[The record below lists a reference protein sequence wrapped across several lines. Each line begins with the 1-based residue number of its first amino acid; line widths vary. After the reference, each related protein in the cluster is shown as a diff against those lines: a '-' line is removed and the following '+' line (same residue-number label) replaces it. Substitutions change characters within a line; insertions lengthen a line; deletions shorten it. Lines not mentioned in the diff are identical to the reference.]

1 MSTHTK
7 PHDPFVPP
15 HCPNCECA
23 GFRPGNP
30 FWRYNRYGTFNRLKP
45 PYTVQKYIC
54 KHCGR
59 IFSDQTFKASYW
71 LKCPE
76 LLPEV
81 MRHAVSGASNCQIAR
96 ILKCAPATVDN
107 HLARLGRHCVLFHR
121 QMLATPTT
129 FVDIALDGLVTF
141 EWSQYFPYE
150 ILTTVDRRS
159 SFIIHYALAQK
170 RRSGTMTDYQAKK
183 RTELEAKLGKPSP
196 KNVMKATVEV
206 LTESLKH
213 STKATV
219 WSDKHKTY
227 PWALKRITWCEIE
240 HKTIDSRKPRNS
252 WNPLFEINVTDMLI
266 RHCLKDHTRE
276 TIAFGKR
283 CQHSFYR
290 FSIFTVWRNYIKLRR
305 ERRCEK
311 TPAMMVGLMD
321 RRLTEDDVLSKR
333 LFVHQTELT
342 PIWDDY
348 YWRRV
353 ETRALSVNR
362 RHAPRYAA

>member
-1 MSTHTK
+1 MNAYPN
-7 PHDPFVPP
+7 PHDPLAPP
-15 HCPNCECA
+15 HCPNPECI
-23 GFRPGNP
+23 GFSPGNDV
-30 FWRYNRYGTFNRLKP
+30 WRYIRYGTYTRLKP
-45 PYTVQKYIC
+45 PYTVQKYRC
-54 KHCGR
+54 RCCGR
-59 IFSDQTFKASYW
+59 VFSDQSFKATYW
-71 LKCPE
+71 LKRPE

-81 MRHAVSGASNCQIAR
+81 MKHAVSGASNSQVAR
-96 ILKCAPATVDN
+96 ILKCSPATVDN